1 LIIDFHTHLLPEEF
15 RTARPRFLRA
25 DPTFKAL
32 FSRPTTRIATAGDLL
47 AEMDANGV
55 DRAVTLGYGWQD
67 AGVARISNDYL
78 LEAAARSNGRL
89 VPFCS
94 VNPVWGRKAVEE
106 IERCAAAGA
115 RGVGE
120 LHPDTQGFDIAD
132 EATMRPLMSAAE
144 SLGLIVTTHSSE
156 PVGHDYPGKGTVTP
170 EHLLSLA
177 TSFPR
182 VRLVL
187 AHWGGGLAFYSLMP
201 EVERSVR
208 RVWFD
213 SAATTLLYDPGVY
226 RAVATAA
233 GPERILF
240 GSDFPLVSLARALG
254 DVRAASLEPAE
265 SAVVLGGNAATLLS

>member
-1 LIIDFHTHLLPEEF
+1 LIIDFHTHVLPDEF
-15 RTARPRFLRA
+15 RNARPRFLQA

-32 FSRPTTRIATAGDLL
+32 FSRPSTRIATADDLL

-67 AGVARISNDYL
+67 PGVARISNDYL
-78 LEAAARSNGRL
+78 LAAAARSKGRL

-94 VNPVWGRKAVEE
+94 VSPTWGKKAIEE
-106 IERCAAAGA
+106 VERCAAAGA
-115 RGVGE
+115 RGIGE

-132 EATMRPLMSAAE
+132 EATMQPLMSAAE
-144 SLGLIVTTHSSE
+144 ALGLIVTTHSSE

-182 VRLVL
+182 VRLVF

-213 SAATTLLYDPGVY
+213 SAATTLLYDAGVY
-226 RAVATAA
+226 RAVATATGA
-233 GPERILF
+233 DRILF
-240 GSDFPLVSLARALG
+240 GSDFPLVSLARALD
-254 DVRAASLEPAE
+254 DVGAASLEPDE
-265 SAVVLGGNAATLLS
+265 SAAALGGNAATLLS